1 MSARISSPKIS
12 IITVVF
18 NARDSL
24 EKTILSVEQQ
34 NYQNIEFIVVDGQS
48 TDGTIELIRSNE
60 NISKSIVE
68 EDDGLFFAMN
78 KGKALASGDF
88 AFFMNAGDEFCTPN
102 VIRELVDSIEDPDS
116 NYFGNVVI
124 SNGYRTWRMGYNRL
138 LKSENVDKRSLTIHH
153 QGIFFPA
160 SFYRSNDYDTSFR
173 LVAESD
179 YISRAL
185 MATEI
190 KFVELDILHSKME
203 GFGISRFKTL
213 SGTSAY
219 YRELKGMMSKYHCIY
234 NRRSRST
241 IGFKCY
247 AKYVLYKIGGM
258 RLMTTVL
265 GWRAN
270 LYSRLGWSMNI

>member
-1 MSARISSPKIS
+1 MSARISNPKIS

-102 VIRELVDSIEDPDS
+102 VIQEFADSIKDPDNS
-116 NYFGNVVI
+116 YFGNVVI
-124 SNGYRTWRMGYNRL
+124 SNGYRTWRMGYNPL
-138 LKSENVDKRSLTIHH
+138 SESENIDKRSLTVHH

-160 SFYRSNDYDTSFR
+160 SFYRLNDYDTSFR
-173 LVAESD
+173 FVAESD

-185 MATEI
+185 MATEV
-190 KFVELDILHSKME
+190 KFVDLDILHSKLD

-219 YRELKGMMSKYHCIY
+219 CRELKAVMSKNNCFYS
-234 NRRSRST
+234 RRSRSS
-241 IGFKCY
+241 IGLKCY
-247 AKYVLYKIGGM
+247 AKYALYKIGGM

-265 GWRAN
+265 GLRAK
-270 LYSRLGWSMNI
+270 LYRRFGLSMID